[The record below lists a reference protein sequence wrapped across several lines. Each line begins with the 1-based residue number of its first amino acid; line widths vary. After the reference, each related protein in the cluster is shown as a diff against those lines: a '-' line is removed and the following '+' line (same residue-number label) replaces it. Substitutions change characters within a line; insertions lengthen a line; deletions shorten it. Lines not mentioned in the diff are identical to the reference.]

1 MIRRPP
7 RATRTDTLFPYTTLF
22 RSVRVRARVEP
33 QRVAGPCRPRPQ
45 HAVVPAGAAAGLHA
59 PHHVGHAEAVVELP
73 ARLPALADFEQRGA
87 QFEAVAEADVVF
99 VEAARAD
106 VLAER
111 ARHVQQRR
119 ITDVLAPGRVVVRSE
134 EHTSELQTLMRSPYA
149 VFCLQ
154 TK

>member
-1 MIRRPP
+1 MRISDWSSDVCSSDR
-7 RATRTDTLFPYTTLF
+7 
-22 RSVRVRARVEP
+22 
-33 QRVAGPCRPRPQ
+33 
-45 HAVVPAGAAAGLHA
+45 
-59 PHHVGHAEAVVELP
+59 GHAEAVVEFP

-119 ITDVLAPGRVVVRSE
+119 ITDVLAPGRVVVEGVMVDR
-134 EHTSELQTLMRSPYA
+134 LVGAA
-149 VFCLQ
+149 VDARVALFVAGATEFAARHGAREGIDRKSTRLNSSH
-154 TK
+154 